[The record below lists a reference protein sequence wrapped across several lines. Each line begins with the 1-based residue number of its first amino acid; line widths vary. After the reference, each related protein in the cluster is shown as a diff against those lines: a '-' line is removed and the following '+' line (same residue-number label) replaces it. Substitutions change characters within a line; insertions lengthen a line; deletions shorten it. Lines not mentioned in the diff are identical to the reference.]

1 MELDK
6 ILSGKTIIKIGGKS
20 LVINPPTKEIKQR
33 AEIFANEYYEKAFC
47 EGIFLFEELLED
59 WSEEDEIALT
69 KTLPNNLDEMKL
81 DYYRRFYNPS
91 SRKEIKLHIMRMQR
105 KISEL
110 FIRKHSYYPY
120 SCEHLRDNSYLYY
133 CIEHSLEEEA
143 NIEQATYLYQE
154 QLLDSEQIRAI
165 SKSSHWR
172 TLWMSATEKSSIFGL
187 SPGDLTRQQ
196 IELISFSRMYD
207 NVFQSMDCPP
217 DEIVDDDLAL
227 DGWFVEQRKKREE
240 ESAEKRGSKIAEK
253 TGGNEIFVPV
263 RSKNDIKKIT
273 DMNSNYGKGVLKS
286 LKSDLEKTGELE
298 EKNLSHVRQSI
309 NMEINKQAFKGRK

>member
-6 ILSGKTIIKIGGKS
+6 ILSGKTIIKIDGRTV
-20 LVINPPTKEIKQR
+20 VINPPTKEIKQR
-33 AEIFANEYYEKAFC
+33 AEMFANEYYNKAFC
-47 EGIFLFEELLED
+47 EGIFLFEELLDD
-59 WSEEDEIALT
+59 WSEEDELALT

-81 DYYRRFYNPS
+81 DYYKRFYLTS
-91 SRKEIKLHIMRMQR
+91 AKREIKLHILRLQR
-105 KISEL
+105 KISDL
-110 FIRKHSYYPY
+110 FMRKHMYYPY

-133 CIEHSLEEEA
+133 CIEHSAEEEV
-143 NIEQATYLYQE
+143 NVEQATLLYQE
-154 QLLDSEQIRAI
+154 QLLGPEEIRTI

-196 IELISFSRMYD
+196 IELISYSRMYD

-217 DEIVDDDLAL
+217 DEVVDDDIAL
-227 DGWFVEQRKKREE
+227 DGWFVDQRKKREE
-240 ESAEKRGSKIAEK
+240 NSAEKRGSKIAEK

-263 RSKNDIKKIT
+263 KSKKELKQVT
-273 DMNSNYGKGVLKS
+273 DMNSSYGKGVLKS
-286 LKSDLEKTGELE
+286 LKSDLEKAGELE

-309 NMEINKQAFKGRK
+309 NMEMNKQAFRGRK

>member
-1 MELDK
+1 
-6 ILSGKTIIKIGGKS
+6 
-20 LVINPPTKEIKQR
+20 
-33 AEIFANEYYEKAFC
+33 
-47 EGIFLFEELLED
+47 
-59 WSEEDEIALT
+59 
-69 KTLPNNLDEMKL
+69 
-81 DYYRRFYNPS
+81 
-91 SRKEIKLHIMRMQR
+91 
-105 KISEL
+105 
-110 FIRKHSYYPY
+110 
-120 SCEHLRDNSYLYY
+120 
-133 CIEHSLEEEA
+133 
-143 NIEQATYLYQE
+143 
-154 QLLDSEQIRAI
+154 
-165 SKSSHWR
+165 
-172 TLWMSATEKSSIFGL
+172 MSATEKSSIFGL